1 MPPILTKLVQLSQKR
16 LLQRMKILQFHP
28 KHLFVLT
35 LVSTNHSVSASV
47 GYIVRPSTRREAAEP
62 GGEFHQ
68 FKCKS
73 RFVSPHNS
81 PLSLTGALATWHVV
95 EFKTEV
101 GATLVCYVCCC
112 SDVELV

>member
-47 GYIVRPSTRREAAEP
+47 GYIVRPSTRREAAELE
-62 GGEFHQ
+62 GEFHQ

-73 RFVSPHNS
+73 RFMSPCE
-81 PLSLTGALATWHVV
+81 PALSSLPGMLEQRA
-95 EFKTEV
+95 
-101 GATLVCYVCCC
+101 
-112 SDVELV
+112 

>member
-28 KHLFVLT
+28 KHLFVLA

-73 RFVSPHNS
+73 RFMSPC
-81 PLSLTGALATWHVV
+81 LRACTLFATWHVAA
-95 EFKTEV
+95 EGLKRINLTFLCALLYER
-101 GATLVCYVCCC
+101 
-112 SDVELV
+112 

>member
-1 MPPILTKLVQLSQKR
+1 MPPMLTKLVQLSQKR

-28 KHLFVLT
+28 KHLFVLA

-62 GGEFHQ
+62 EGEFHQ

-73 RFVSPHNS
+73 RFMSPCE
-81 PLSLTGALATWHVV
+81 PALSSLPGML
-95 EFKTEV
+95 
-101 GATLVCYVCCC
+101 
-112 SDVELV
+112 ELRA